1 MTVWRVLI
9 FCLITVFLLCGTTEG
24 CPYPAKS
31 PAADCRLSAVGAQ
44 IVAGWDSFS
53 PAVSF
58 APSLKLTLEELD
70 STVTACRNGCPDRFW
85 VGSDYA
91 YTYVLQDGIACITEY
106 RPSCGGDGAA
116 YRFGADE
123 RDAFLRRWHTA
134 VESLLTGIG
143 QCQSAEA
150 RERLL
155 HDRLLARCRYSADGR
170 FCATAYGAIVEG
182 KANCEGYARA
192 LLYLLQRAGIPCRY
206 VEGLGGG
213 RPHAWVAVYING
225 SWRHTDPCWNDS
237 GSVPTHTYFNLSE
250 AQIRWDHEPTGG
262 ERSVG

>member
-1 MTVWRVLI
+1 MTVWRALI
-9 FCLITVFLLCGTTEG
+9 VCLIAVFLLCGSAES
-24 CPYPAKS
+24 CLHPASS
-31 PAADCRLSAVGAQ
+31 PAADRRLSAAGAQ
-44 IVAGWDSFS
+44 IIAGWDSFS

-70 STVTACRNGCPDRFW
+70 HTVTACRDRCPDRFW

-91 YTYVLQDGIACITEY
+91 YSYVLQNGIACITEY
-106 RPSCGGDGAA
+106 RPSYGRDGAA

-123 RDAFLRRWHTA
+123 RDAFSRQWDTA
-134 VESLLTGIG
+134 AASLLADIG
-143 QCQSAEA
+143 QYRTAEM
-150 RERLL
+150 RERVL

-192 LLYLLQRAGIPCRY
+192 FLYLLRRAGIPCRY
-206 VEGLGGG
+206 VEGRGGG

-250 AQIRWDHEPTGG
+250 AQIRRDHEPTGSG
-262 ERSVG
+262 